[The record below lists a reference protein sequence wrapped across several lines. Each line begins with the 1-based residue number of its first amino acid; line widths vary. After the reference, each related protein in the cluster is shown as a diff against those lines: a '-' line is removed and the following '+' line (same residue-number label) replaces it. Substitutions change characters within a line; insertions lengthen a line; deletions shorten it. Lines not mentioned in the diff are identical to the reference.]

1 MKGGKQ
7 RASLTDEAALRGRM
21 DPKDIEHLQTYLREW
36 CLREEA
42 PANIFVDE
50 IENCVDDNSHLGA
63 RKDIQGE
70 VEEPLLNLDLVNTD
84 RLRSG
89 SPAPT
94 EPDLPAS
101 PHKLPPSSSCPSVAF
116 EVSPMRFYCSSF
128 LAKEE
133 DC

>member
-21 DPKDIEHLQTYLREW
+21 DPRDVEHLQTYIREW

-42 PANIFVDE
+42 PANIQ
-50 IENCVDDNSHLGA
+50 A
-63 RKDIQGE
+63 
-70 VEEPLLNLDLVNTD
+70 VEEPFPNSGLVIAD
-84 RLRSG
+84 RVRSG

-94 EPDLPAS
+94 EPDLVS
-101 PHKLPPSSSCPSVAF
+101 PPLDSPCPSVTLG
-116 EVSPMRFYCSSF
+116 VSSMPFFCSNF
-128 LAKEE
+128 LVKEE